1 MRLIDAYILRRVL
14 MPLLAA
20 VGIAMAALLMQRLI
34 HLLDLFA
41 NRGSPLSIILKMLGN
56 LVPFYLGIALPAALF
71 IGVLYAGSRLS
82 NDSELDA
89 MRASGLSLL
98 RLMVPVLGLALVLV
112 VISSYLL
119 GWLQPYTRF
128 GYRAL
133 VHLVTDTQWDSAIER
148 GAFFSGFGG
157 KTILIGDISDGG
169 RTLTKIFVK
178 EKDDSGRS
186 IVLTAERGDL
196 LKQSDLSLVLS
207 LHNGIRSET
216 SPNGDATRA
225 MTFTQLDLP
234 LESIAPD
241 PFRPRGEKESE
252 LTFIE
257 LIKFYYNTPRA
268 LDIEDITAEIH
279 ERLVRTISIFFL
291 PFLAFPVGISSRRTA
306 KSLRMIVGVL
316 FLVFYYEVLQF
327 GVDMVR
333 HKTAGPIPTLW
344 VPCVIFAS
352 CSLWLFWVADRR
364 PGQDP
369 LAHLFDGIAAIG
381 GWFLKLL
388 PRRLRKAPETRG
400 S

>member
-82 NDSELDA
+82 SESELDA
-89 MRASGLSLL
+89 MRAAGLSLL
-98 RLMVPVLGLALVLV
+98 RLMAPVLALAVVLV
-112 VISSYLL
+112 IISSYLL

-148 GAFFSGFGG
+148 GAFFTGFGG

-169 RTLTKIFVK
+169 RTLTKIFVN
-178 EKDDSGRS
+178 EKDGSGRT
-186 IVLTAERGDL
+186 IILTAERGDL
-196 LKQSDLSLVLS
+196 QKQSDFSLVLR
-207 LHNGIRSET
+207 LHNGVRSET

-225 MTFTQLDLP
+225 MTFNQLDLP

-252 LTFIE
+252 LTFTE
-257 LIKFYYNTPRA
+257 LVRFYFNTPA
-268 LDIEDITAEIH
+268 YLDIEDISAELH
-279 ERLVRTISIFFL
+279 ERLVRTVSIFFL
-291 PFLAFPVGISSRRTA
+291 PFLAFPVGISSRRTS

-316 FLVFYYEVLQF
+316 FLIFYYEVLQF
-327 GVDMVR
+327 GEAMVR
-333 HKTAGPIPTLW
+333 KQALGPIPALW
-344 VPCVIFAS
+344 VPCAIFTA
-352 CSLWLFWVADRR
+352 CSLWLFWVADRK

-369 LAHLFDGIAAIG
+369 LAHLFDGLSAVG
-381 GWFLKLL
+381 SWFRRLL
-388 PRRLRKAPETRG
+388 PRRITKAAE
-400 S
+400 

>member
-1 MRLIDAYILRRVL
+1 MRLIDIYILRRVL

-82 NDSELDA
+82 SDSELDA

-98 RLMVPVLGLALVLV
+98 RLIAPVLALAVVLV
-112 VISSYLL
+112 IISSYLL

-148 GAFFSGFGG
+148 GAFFTGFGG

-169 RTLTKIFVK
+169 RTLTKIFVN
-178 EKDDSGRS
+178 EKDGSGRS
-186 IVLTAERGDL
+186 IILTAERGDL
-196 LKQSDLSLVLS
+196 QKQSDLSLVLR
-207 LHNGIRSET
+207 LHNGVRSET

-225 MTFTQLDLP
+225 MTFDQLDLP

-241 PFRPRGEKESE
+241 PFRPRGEKETE
-252 LTFIE
+252 LTFTE
-257 LIKFYYNTPRA
+257 LVRFYFNTPDY
-268 LDIEDITAEIH
+268 LDIEDITAELH
-279 ERLVRTISIFFL
+279 ERMVRTISILFL
-291 PFLAFPVGISSRRTA
+291 PFLAFPVGISSRRTS
-306 KSLRMIVGVL
+306 KSVRMIVGVL
-316 FLVFYYEVLQF
+316 FLIFYYEVIQF
-327 GVDMVR
+327 GEAMVR
-333 HKTAGPIPTLW
+333 RKAMDAIPALW
-344 VPCVIFAS
+344 VPCAIFAA
-352 CSLWLFWVADRR
+352 CSLWLFWVADRK

-369 LAHLFDGIAAIG
+369 LAHLFDGLNAIG
-381 GWFLKLL
+381 AWFRRLL
-388 PRRLRKAPETRG
+388 PRRLRKVAE
-400 S
+400 

>member
-1 MRLIDAYILRRVL
+1 MRLIDIYILRRVL

-41 NRGSPLSIILKMLGN
+41 NRGGPLSIILKMLGN

-82 NDSELDA
+82 SESELDA
-89 MRASGLSLL
+89 MRASGMSLL
-98 RLMVPVLGLALVLV
+98 RLIAPVLALAVVLV
-112 VISSYLL
+112 MISTYLL

-148 GAFFSGFGG
+148 GAFFTGFGG

-169 RTLTKIFVK
+169 RTLTKIFVND
-178 EKDDSGRS
+178 KDGSGRT
-186 IVLTAERGDL
+186 IILTAERGDL
-196 LKQSDLSLVLS
+196 QKQSDFSLVLR
-207 LHNGIRSET
+207 LHNGVRSET
-216 SPNGDATRA
+216 SVNGDATRA

-252 LTFIE
+252 LTFTE
-257 LIKFYYNTPRA
+257 LVKYYFKTPA
-268 LDIEDITAEIH
+268 NLDLEDISAELH
-279 ERLVRTISIFFL
+279 ERMVRTVSILFL
-291 PFLAFPVGISSRRTA
+291 PFLAFPVGISSRRTS

-316 FLVFYYEVLQF
+316 FLIFYYEVLQF
-327 GVDMVR
+327 GEAMVR
-333 HKTAGPIPTLW
+333 KKALDAIPALW
-344 VPCVIFAS
+344 VPCAIFAA
-352 CSLWLFWVADRR
+352 CSLWLFWVADRK

-369 LAHLFDGIAAIG
+369 LAHLFDGLAAIG
-381 GWFLKLL
+381 AWFRRVL
-388 PRRLRKAPETRG
+388 PRRTRTVAE
-400 S
+400 

>member
-82 NDSELDA
+82 SDSELDA
-89 MRASGLSLL
+89 MRASGMSLL
-98 RLMVPVLGLALVLV
+98 RLMVPVLGLAVVLV

-148 GAFFSGFGG
+148 GAFFTGFGG

-169 RTLTKIFVK
+169 RTLSKIFVK

-186 IVLTAERGDL
+186 IILTAERGDL
-196 LKQSDLSLVLS
+196 LKQSDFSLVLS

-225 MTFTQLDLP
+225 MTFDQLDLP
-234 LESIAPD
+234 LESIAPE

-252 LTFIE
+252 LDFSE
-257 LIKFYYNTPRA
+257 LVRFYFNTPDY
-268 LDIEDITAEIH
+268 LDIEDIRAEIH
-279 ERLVRTISIFFL
+279 ERLVRTVSILFL
-291 PFLAFPVGISSRRTA
+291 PFLAFPVGISSRRTS
-306 KSLRMIVGVL
+306 KSVRMIVGVL
-316 FLVFYYEVLQF
+316 FLILYYEVLQF
-327 GVDMVR
+327 GEAMVR
-333 HKTAGPIPTLW
+333 KETLGPIPALW
-344 VPCVIFAS
+344 VPCAIFAT
-352 CSLWLFWVADRR
+352 CSLWLFWVADRK

-369 LAHLFDGIAAIG
+369 LAHLFDGLNAIG
-381 GWFLKLL
+381 AWFRRLI
-388 PRRLRKAPETRG
+388 PARLRKAAE
-400 S
+400 

>member
-1 MRLIDAYILRRVL
+1 MRLIDVYILKRVS

-20 VGIAMAALLMQRLI
+20 GGIAMAALLMQRLI

-41 NRGSPLSIILKMLGN
+41 NRGSPLSIIIKMLGN

-82 NDSELDA
+82 SDSELDA
-89 MRASGLSLL
+89 MRASGMSLL
-98 RLMVPVLGLALVLV
+98 RLIVPVLGLAVVLV

-157 KTILIGDISDGG
+157 KTILIGDISEGG
-169 RTLTKIFVK
+169 QKLSRIFVK
-178 EKDDSGRS
+178 EKDASGRS
-186 IVLTAERGDL
+186 IILTAERGDL
-196 LKQSDLSLVLS
+196 LKQSDFSLVLS

-216 SPNGDATRA
+216 SANGDATRA
-225 MTFTQLDLP
+225 MTFDQLDLP

-252 LTFIE
+252 LTFTE
-257 LIKFYYNTPRA
+257 LVRFYFNTPDY

-279 ERLVRTISIFFL
+279 ERLVRTVSIFFL
-291 PFLAFPVGISSRRTA
+291 PFLAFPVGISSRRTS
-306 KSLRMIVGVL
+306 KSVRMIVGVL
-316 FLVFYYEVLQF
+316 FLILYYEVLQF
-327 GVDMVR
+327 GEAMVR
-333 HKTAGPIPTLW
+333 RQALGPIPALW
-344 VPCVIFAS
+344 VPCAIFAA

-369 LAHLFDGIAAIG
+369 LAHLFDGLGTLG
-381 GWFLKLL
+381 GWFRRLL
-388 PRRLRKAPETRG
+388 PRRLRKAPE
-400 S
+400 

>member
-82 NDSELDA
+82 SESELDA

-98 RLMVPVLGLALVLV
+98 RLIAPVLALAVVLV
-112 VISSYLL
+112 MISSYLL

-148 GAFFSGFGG
+148 GAFFTGFGG

-186 IVLTAERGDL
+186 IILTAQRGDL
-196 LKQSDLSLVLS
+196 RKQSDFSLVLQ

-216 SPNGDATRA
+216 TANGDATRA
-225 MTFTQLDLP
+225 MTFDQLDLP

-252 LTFIE
+252 LTFTE
-257 LIKFYYNTPRA
+257 LVHFYFDTPSY
-268 LDIEDITAEIH
+268 LDIEDITAELH
-279 ERLVRTISIFFL
+279 ERLVRTVSILFL
-291 PFLAFPVGISSRRTA
+291 PFLAFPVGISSRRTS

-316 FLVFYYEVLQF
+316 FLIFYYEVLQF
-327 GVDMVR
+327 GEAMVR
-333 HKTAGPIPTLW
+333 KQALGPIPALW
-344 VPCVIFAS
+344 VPCAIFAA
-352 CSLWLFWVADRR
+352 CSLWLFWVADRK

-369 LAHLFDGIAAIG
+369 LAYLFDGLSTIG
-381 GWFLKLL
+381 TWFRRLL
-388 PRRLRKAPETRG
+388 PRRLTKPVE
-400 S
+400 

>member
-1 MRLIDAYILRRVL
+1 MRLIDVYILRRVL

-82 NDSELDA
+82 SESELDA
-89 MRASGLSLL
+89 MRASGMSLL
-98 RLMVPVLGLALVLV
+98 RLMVPVLALAVVLV
-112 VISSYLL
+112 MISSYLL

-148 GAFFSGFGG
+148 GAFFTGFGG

-169 RTLTKIFVK
+169 RTLTKIFVN
-178 EKDDSGRS
+178 EKDDTGRS
-186 IVLTAERGDL
+186 IILTAQSGDL
-196 LKQSDLSLVLS
+196 QKQSDFSLVLR

-216 SPNGDATRA
+216 TPNGDATRA
-225 MTFTQLDLP
+225 MTFDQLDLP
-234 LESIAPD
+234 LESIAPE
-241 PFRPRGEKESE
+241 PFRARGEKESE
-252 LTFIE
+252 LTFTE
-257 LIKFYYNTPRA
+257 LVHYYFDTPA
-268 LDIEDITAEIH
+268 YLDIEDINAELH
-279 ERLVRTISIFFL
+279 ERMVRTVSILFL
-291 PFLAFPVGISSRRTA
+291 PFLAFPVGISSRRTS
-306 KSLRMIVGVL
+306 KSVRMIVGVL
-316 FLVFYYEVLQF
+316 FLIFYYEVLQF
-327 GVDMVR
+327 GEAMIR
-333 HKTAGPIPTLW
+333 RQALGAIPALW
-344 VPCVIFAS
+344 VPCAIFAA

-369 LAHLFDGIAAIG
+369 LVHLFDGLSAIG
-381 GWFLKLL
+381 AWFRRLL
-388 PRRLRKAPETRG
+388 PGRARRAAE
-400 S
+400 

>member
-1 MRLIDAYILRRVL
+1 MRLIDIYILRRVS

-82 NDSELDA
+82 SDSELDA
-89 MRASGLSLL
+89 MRASGLSLA
-98 RLMVPVLGLALVLV
+98 RLMVPILALALVLV
-112 VISSYLL
+112 IISSYLL

-148 GAFFSGFGG
+148 GAFFTGFGG

-186 IVLTAERGDL
+186 VILTAERGDL
-196 LKQSDLSLVLS
+196 LKQADLSLVLS

-216 SPNGDATRA
+216 SQNGDATRA
-225 MTFTQLDLP
+225 MTFNQLDLP

-252 LTFIE
+252 LTFFE
-257 LIKFYYNTPRA
+257 LVRFYFNTPRY
-268 LDIEDITAEIH
+268 LDIEDITAEIN
-279 ERLVRTISIFFL
+279 ERLVRTVSIFFL
-291 PFLAFPVGISSRRTA
+291 PFLALPVGISSRRTS
-306 KSLRMIVGVL
+306 KSLRMVVGVL
-316 FLVFYYEVLQF
+316 FLILYYEVLQF
-327 GVDMVR
+327 GEAMVR
-333 HKTAGPIPTLW
+333 HKTLGAGTALW
-344 VPCVIFAS
+344 LPCAIFAAS
-352 CSLWLFWVADRR
+352 SLWLFWVADRR

-369 LAHLFDGIAAIG
+369 LAHLFDGLGAIG
-381 GWFLKLL
+381 GWFRRRL
-388 PRRLRKAPETRG
+388 PRRLRKAE
-400 S
+400 

>member
-1 MRLIDAYILRRVL
+1 MRLIDVYILRRVL

-82 NDSELDA
+82 NESELDA

-98 RLMVPVLGLALVLV
+98 RLMVPILALAAVLV

-148 GAFFSGFGG
+148 GAFFTGFGD

-178 EKDDSGRS
+178 EKDGAGNS
-186 IVLTAERGDL
+186 IILTAERGDL
-196 LKQSDLSLVLS
+196 KKQADLSLVLS
-207 LHNGIRSET
+207 LQNGIRSET
-216 SPNGDATRA
+216 SSNGDSTRA
-225 MTFTQLDLP
+225 MTFDQLDLP

-252 LTFIE
+252 LTFTE
-257 LIKFYYNTPRA
+257 LVRFYFNTPDY
-268 LDIEDITAEIH
+268 LDIEDITAELH
-279 ERLVRTISIFFL
+279 ERLVRTVSIFFL

-306 KSLRMIVGVL
+306 KSVRMVVGVL
-316 FLVFYYEVLQF
+316 FLIFYYEVLQF
-327 GVDMVR
+327 GEAMVR
-333 HKTAGPIPTLW
+333 RKALGPIPALW
-344 VPCVIFAS
+344 VPCAIFVA
-352 CSLWLFWVADRR
+352 CSLWLFWVADRK

-369 LAHLFDGIAAIG
+369 LAHLFEGLSRFGA
-381 GWFLKLL
+381 WFRRFL
-388 PRRLRKAPETRG
+388 PRRLTKAAE
-400 S
+400 

>member
-41 NRGSPLSIILKMLGN
+41 NRGSPLSIILRMLGN

-82 NDSELDA
+82 SESELDA

-98 RLMVPVLGLALVLV
+98 RLMAPVLALAVVLV
-112 VISSYLL
+112 IISSYLL

-148 GAFFSGFGG
+148 GAFFTGFGG

-169 RTLTKIFVK
+169 RTLTKIFVN
-178 EKDDSGRS
+178 EKDDAGRS
-186 IVLTAERGDL
+186 IILTAERGDL
-196 LKQSDLSLVLS
+196 QKQSDFSLVLR
-207 LHNGIRSET
+207 LHNGVRSET
-216 SPNGDATRA
+216 SSNGDATRA
-225 MTFTQLDLP
+225 MTFDQLDLP

-252 LTFIE
+252 LTFTE
-257 LIKFYYNTPRA
+257 LVRFYFNTPA
-268 LDIEDITAEIH
+268 YLDIEDITAELH
-279 ERLVRTISIFFL
+279 ERLVRTVSIFFL
-291 PFLAFPVGISSRRTA
+291 PFLAFPVGISSRRTS

-316 FLVFYYEVLQF
+316 FLIFYYEVLQF
-327 GVDMVR
+327 GEAMVR
-333 HKTAGPIPTLW
+333 KQALGPIPALW
-344 VPCVIFAS
+344 VPCAIFTA
-352 CSLWLFWVADRR
+352 CSLWLFWVADRK

-369 LAHLFDGIAAIG
+369 LAYLFDGLGSIG
-381 GWFLKLL
+381 AWFRRLL
-388 PRRLRKAPETRG
+388 PRRFTKAAE
-400 S
+400 

>member
-1 MRLIDAYILRRVL
+1 MRLIDVYILRRVL

-82 NDSELDA
+82 SESELDA
-89 MRASGLSLL
+89 MRASGMSLL
-98 RLMVPVLGLALVLV
+98 RLMVPVLALAVVLV
-112 VISSYLL
+112 MISSYLL

-148 GAFFSGFGG
+148 GAFFTGFGG

-169 RTLTKIFVK
+169 RTLTKIFVND
-178 EKDDSGRS
+178 KDDTGRS
-186 IVLTAERGDL
+186 IILTAQRGDL
-196 LKQSDLSLVLS
+196 QKQSDFSLTLR

-225 MTFTQLDLP
+225 MTFDQLDLP
-234 LESIAPD
+234 LESIAPE
-241 PFRPRGEKESE
+241 PFRARGEKETE
-252 LTFIE
+252 LTFTE
-257 LIKFYYNTPRA
+257 LVRFYFNTPDY
-268 LDIEDITAEIH
+268 LDIEDISAELH
-279 ERLVRTISIFFL
+279 ERMVRTVSILFL
-291 PFLAFPVGISSRRTA
+291 PFLAFPVGISSRRTS
-306 KSLRMIVGVL
+306 KSVRMIVGVL
-316 FLVFYYEVLQF
+316 FLIFYYEVLQF
-327 GVDMVR
+327 GEAMVR
-333 HKTAGPIPTLW
+333 RKVLDAIPALW
-344 VPCVIFAS
+344 VPCAIFAA
-352 CSLWLFWVADRR
+352 CSLWLFWVADRK

-369 LAHLFDGIAAIG
+369 LVHLFDGLNAIG
-381 GWFLKLL
+381 AWFKRLV
-388 PRRLRKAPETRG
+388 PRRLRKAAE
-400 S
+400 

>member
-82 NDSELDA
+82 SDSELDA
-89 MRASGLSLL
+89 MRASGMSLL
-98 RLMVPVLGLALVLV
+98 RLIAPVLALAVVLV

-148 GAFFSGFGG
+148 GAFFTGFGG

-169 RTLTKIFVK
+169 RTLTKIFVND
-178 EKDDSGRS
+178 KDDSGRS
-186 IVLTAERGDL
+186 IILTAERGDL
-196 LKQSDLSLVLS
+196 QKQSDFSLVLR
-207 LHNGIRSET
+207 LHNGVRSET

-234 LESIAPD
+234 LESLAPE
-241 PFRPRGEKESE
+241 PFRERGEKESE
-252 LTFIE
+252 LTFTE
-257 LIKFYYNTPRA
+257 LIRYYFNTPA
-268 LDIEDITAEIH
+268 NLDYEDILAEIN
-279 ERLVRTISIFFL
+279 ERLVRTVSIFFL
-291 PFLAFPVGISSRRTA
+291 PFLAFPVGISSRRTS

-316 FLVFYYEVLQF
+316 FLIFYYEALQF
-327 GVDMVR
+327 GEAWVA
-333 HKTAGPIPTLW
+333 KGKIGPGLALW
-344 VPCVIFAS
+344 LPCGFFVS
-352 CSLWLFWVADRR
+352 CSLWLFWIADRK

-369 LAHLFDGIAAIG
+369 LAHLFDGISSIG
-381 GWFLKLL
+381 TFVQRLL
-388 PRRLRKAPETRG
+388 PRRLRKAAE
-400 S
+400 

>member
-82 NDSELDA
+82 GESELDA
-89 MRASGLSLL
+89 MRAAGLSLL
-98 RLMVPVLGLALVLV
+98 RLMAPVLALAVVLV
-112 VISSYLL
+112 IISSYLL

-148 GAFFSGFGG
+148 GAFFTGFGG

-169 RTLTKIFVK
+169 RTLTKIFVN
-178 EKDDSGRS
+178 EKDGSGRT
-186 IVLTAERGDL
+186 IILTAERGDL
-196 LKQSDLSLVLS
+196 QKQSDFSLVLR
-207 LHNGIRSET
+207 LHNGVRSET

-225 MTFTQLDLP
+225 MTFNQLDLP

-252 LTFIE
+252 LTFTE
-257 LIKFYYNTPRA
+257 LVRFYLNTPPY
-268 LDIEDITAEIH
+268 LDIEDISAELH
-279 ERLVRTISIFFL
+279 ERLVRTVSIFFL
-291 PFLAFPVGISSRRTA
+291 PFLAFPVGISSRRTS

-316 FLVFYYEVLQF
+316 FLIFYYEVLQF
-327 GVDMVR
+327 GEAMVR
-333 HKTAGPIPTLW
+333 KQALGPIPALW
-344 VPCVIFAS
+344 VPCAIFTA
-352 CSLWLFWVADRR
+352 CSLWLFWVADRK

-369 LAHLFDGIAAIG
+369 LAHLFDGLSAVG
-381 GWFLKLL
+381 SWFRRLL
-388 PRRLRKAPETRG
+388 PRRITKAAE
-400 S
+400 

>member
-1 MRLIDAYILRRVL
+1 MRLIDIYILRRVL

-41 NRGSPLSIILKMLGN
+41 NRGGPLSIILKMLGN

-82 NDSELDA
+82 SESELDA
-89 MRASGLSLL
+89 MRASGMSLL
-98 RLMVPVLGLALVLV
+98 RLIAPVLALAVVLV
-112 VISSYLL
+112 MISTYLL

-148 GAFFSGFGG
+148 GAFFTGFGG

-169 RTLTKIFVK
+169 RTMTKIFVND
-178 EKDDSGRS
+178 KDGSGRT
-186 IVLTAERGDL
+186 IILTAERGDL
-196 LKQSDLSLVLS
+196 QKQSDFSLVLR

-252 LTFIE
+252 LTFTE
-257 LIKFYYNTPRA
+257 LVRYYFNTPA
-268 LDIEDITAEIH
+268 NLDLEDISAELH
-279 ERLVRTISIFFL
+279 ERMVRTVSILFL
-291 PFLAFPVGISSRRTA
+291 PFLAFPVGISSRRTS
-306 KSLRMIVGVL
+306 KSVRMIVGVL
-316 FLVFYYEVLQF
+316 FLIFYYEVLQF
-327 GVDMVR
+327 GEAMVR
-333 HKTAGPIPTLW
+333 KKALDAIPALW
-344 VPCVIFAS
+344 VPCAIFAA
-352 CSLWLFWVADRR
+352 CSLWLFWVADRK

-369 LAHLFDGIAAIG
+369 LAHLFDGLSAIG
-381 GWFLKLL
+381 AWFRRLL
-388 PRRLRKAPETRG
+388 PRRIHRAAE
-400 S
+400 

>member
-1 MRLIDAYILRRVL
+1 MRLIDTYILRRVL

-82 NDSELDA
+82 SESELDA

-98 RLMVPVLGLALVLV
+98 RLMAPVLALAVVLV
-112 VISSYLL
+112 IISSYLL

-148 GAFFSGFGG
+148 GAFFTGFGG

-169 RTLTKIFVK
+169 RTLTKIFVN
-178 EKDDSGRS
+178 EKDDSGRT
-186 IVLTAERGDL
+186 IILTAERGDL
-196 LKQSDLSLVLS
+196 EKQSDLSLVLR
-207 LHNGIRSET
+207 LQNGVRSET
-216 SPNGDATRA
+216 TPNGDATRA

-252 LTFIE
+252 LTFTE
-257 LIKFYYNTPRA
+257 LVRFYFNTPA
-268 LDIEDITAEIH
+268 YLDIEDITAELH
-279 ERLVRTISIFFL
+279 ERLVRTVSIFFL
-291 PFLAFPVGISSRRTA
+291 PFLAFPVGISSRRTS

-316 FLVFYYEVLQF
+316 FLILYYEVLQF
-327 GVDMVR
+327 GEAMVR
-333 HKTAGPIPTLW
+333 KQALGPIPALW
-344 VPCVIFAS
+344 VPCAIFTA
-352 CSLWLFWVADRR
+352 CSLWLFWVADRK

-369 LAHLFDGIAAIG
+369 LAHLFDGLSTIG
-381 GWFLKLL
+381 AWFRRLL
-388 PRRLRKAPETRG
+388 PRRVTKPAE
-400 S
+400 

>member
-1 MRLIDAYILRRVL
+1 MRLIDGYILRRVL

-89 MRASGLSLL
+89 MRASGMSLL
-98 RLMVPVLGLALVLV
+98 RLMVPILALAAVLV

-119 GWLQPYTRF
+119 GWLQPVTRF

-178 EKDDSGRS
+178 EQDENGRS
-186 IVLTAERGDL
+186 VIVTAERGDL
-196 LKQSDLSLVLS
+196 LKQSDFTLVLS
-207 LHNGIRSET
+207 LHNGVRSET
-216 SPNGDATRA
+216 SQKGDTTRA

-234 LESIAPD
+234 LDSIAPD

-252 LTFIE
+252 LTFNE
-257 LIKFYYNTPRA
+257 LVKYYFNTPEN
-268 LDIEDITAEIH
+268 LDYEDILAEIN
-279 ERLVRTISIFFL
+279 ERLVRTVSIFFL
-291 PFLAFPVGISSRRTA
+291 PFLAFPVGISSRRTS
-306 KSLRMIVGVL
+306 KSLRMVVGVL
-316 FLVFYYEVLQF
+316 FLILYYEVLQF
-327 GVDMVR
+327 GEAWVSKGHM
-333 HKTAGPIPTLW
+333 GPALALW
-344 VPCVIFAS
+344 LPCGIFAS
-352 CSLWLFWVADRR
+352 CSLWLFWMADRR

-369 LAHLFDGIAAIG
+369 LAHIFDGISAVG
-381 GWFLKLL
+381 GFFQRRL
-388 PRRLRKAPETRG
+388 PQRLRKAAE
-400 S
+400 

>member
-1 MRLIDAYILRRVL
+1 MRLIDIYILRRVL

-82 NDSELDA
+82 SDSELDA

-98 RLMVPVLGLALVLV
+98 RLIAPVLALAVVLV
-112 VISSYLL
+112 IISSYLL

-148 GAFFSGFGG
+148 GAFFTGFGG

-169 RTLTKIFVK
+169 RTLTKIFVN
-178 EKDDSGRS
+178 EKDGEGRS
-186 IVLTAERGDL
+186 IILTAERGDL
-196 LKQSDLSLVLS
+196 QKQSDLSLVLR
-207 LHNGIRSET
+207 LHNGVRSET

-225 MTFTQLDLP
+225 MTFDQLDLP

-252 LTFIE
+252 LTFTE
-257 LIKFYYNTPRA
+257 LVESYFNTPDY
-268 LDIEDITAEIH
+268 LDIEDITAELH
-279 ERLVRTISIFFL
+279 ERMVRTISILFL
-291 PFLAFPVGISSRRTA
+291 PFLAFPVGISSRRTS
-306 KSLRMIVGVL
+306 KSVRMIVGVL
-316 FLVFYYEVLQF
+316 FLIFYYEVIQF
-327 GVDMVR
+327 GEAMVR
-333 HKTAGPIPTLW
+333 RKAMDAIPALW
-344 VPCVIFAS
+344 VPCAIFAA
-352 CSLWLFWVADRR
+352 CSLWLFWVADRK

-369 LAHLFDGIAAIG
+369 LAHLFDGLSAIG
-381 GWFLKLL
+381 AWFTRLL
-388 PRRLRKAPETRG
+388 PRRFRKVAE
-400 S
+400 

>member
-1 MRLIDAYILRRVL
+1 MRLIDTYILRRVL

-82 NDSELDA
+82 SDSELDA

-98 RLMVPVLGLALVLV
+98 RLMAPVLALAVVLV
-112 VISSYLL
+112 IISSYLL

-148 GAFFSGFGG
+148 GAFFTGFGG

-169 RTLTKIFVK
+169 RTLTKIFVN
-178 EKDDSGRS
+178 EKDDSGRT
-186 IVLTAERGDL
+186 IILTAERGDL
-196 LKQSDLSLVLS
+196 EKQSDLSLVLR
-207 LHNGIRSET
+207 LQNGVRSET
-216 SPNGDATRA
+216 TPNGDATRA

-252 LTFIE
+252 LTFTE
-257 LIKFYYNTPRA
+257 LVRFYFNTPA
-268 LDIEDITAEIH
+268 YLDIEDITAELH
-279 ERLVRTISIFFL
+279 ERLVRTVSIFFL
-291 PFLAFPVGISSRRTA
+291 PFLAFPVGISSRRTS

-316 FLVFYYEVLQF
+316 FLILYYEVLQF
-327 GVDMVR
+327 GEAMVR
-333 HKTAGPIPTLW
+333 KQALGPIPALW
-344 VPCVIFAS
+344 VPCAIFTA
-352 CSLWLFWVADRR
+352 CSLWLFWVADRK

-369 LAHLFDGIAAIG
+369 LAHLFDGLSTIG
-381 GWFLKLL
+381 AWFRRLL
-388 PRRLRKAPETRG
+388 PRRVTKPAE
-400 S
+400 

>member
-1 MRLIDAYILRRVL
+1 MRLIDIYILRRVL

-41 NRGSPLSIILKMLGN
+41 NRGGPLSIILKMLGN

-82 NDSELDA
+82 NESELDA
-89 MRASGLSLL
+89 MRASGMSLL
-98 RLMVPVLGLALVLV
+98 RLIAPVLALAVVLV
-112 VISSYLL
+112 MISTYLL

-148 GAFFSGFGG
+148 GAFFTGFGG

-169 RTLTKIFVK
+169 RTLTKIFVND
-178 EKDDSGRS
+178 KDGSGRT
-186 IVLTAERGDL
+186 IILTAERGDL
-196 LKQSDLSLVLS
+196 QKQSDFSLVLR
-207 LHNGIRSET
+207 LHNGVRSET
-216 SPNGDATRA
+216 SVNGDATRA

-252 LTFIE
+252 LTFTE
-257 LIKFYYNTPRA
+257 LVKYYFDTPA
-268 LDIEDITAEIH
+268 NLDLEDISAELN
-279 ERLVRTISIFFL
+279 ERMVRTVSILFL
-291 PFLAFPVGISSRRTA
+291 PFLAFPVGISSRRTS
-306 KSLRMIVGVL
+306 KSVRMIVGVL
-316 FLVFYYEVLQF
+316 FLIFYYEVLQF
-327 GVDMVR
+327 GEAMVR
-333 HKTAGPIPTLW
+333 KKALDAIPALW
-344 VPCVIFAS
+344 VPCAIFAA
-352 CSLWLFWVADRR
+352 CSLWLFWVADRK

-369 LAHLFDGIAAIG
+369 LAHLFDGLSAIG
-381 GWFLKLL
+381 AWFRRLL
-388 PRRLRKAPETRG
+388 PRRTRTAAE
-400 S
+400 